1 VRRRGRAAAIAVALL
16 ALGTLVTGAQA
27 QGSSSAVLYAFGIP
41 RGKLVSETNVPVAI
55 GGQLTVTYHGDT
67 GTGCAA
73 YGLCAYSGT
82 VVARPTSGSFDV
94 ETYRYAGRIRHM
106 VALVFEPRISGYTTA
121 AVVQRASPGGQSGTC
136 VDASASDFGGGF
148 PTQLARG
155 GSVTVRLLAAGG
167 SLLATRCAGPLD
179 GDLQSVSP
187 AATVSLRK
195 LERGG
200 VSIDLTGTRPFAAHG
215 FAGTVTSTVV
225 LKLGAGHSSPSN
237 PSFPAGIKTAR
248 IRTVIEKLKLEK
260 ISGDFGAALSGS
272 ADPVVC
278 RLLDSCGLTGTLSLA
293 SVPREV
299 SASAIAMGPASH
311 PYGEF
316 LTALGL
322 RPGPRP
328 SGISVLVSVSWG
340 ADVTSTVQQ
349 AGVTCTDTAPG
360 GGIAVA
366 LAEPAHGG
374 TLVGSS
380 ASAGSWRT
388 RCPGPSLANAATL
401 LSASVP
407 AGALRD
413 PRLRIVLR
421 ARSGVGDDGYVI
433 SPHGNLSLVLR
444 RGRISQSVQVEPTG

>member
-1 VRRRGRAAAIAVALL
+1 MRKGGHAVAIVVALL
-16 ALGTLVTGAQA
+16 AFGVLVAGAQA
-27 QGSSSAVLYAFGIP
+27 QGFSSVVLFGTP
-41 RGKLVSETNVPVAI
+41 GGRLVSEITVPVAI
-55 GGQLTVTYHGDT
+55 EGELTVTYHGDV
-67 GTGCAA
+67 GSGCAA
-73 YGLCAYSGT
+73 HGLCAYTGT
-82 VVARPTSGSFDV
+82 VVVRPTSGSFDV
-94 ETYRYAGRIRHM
+94 ESYRRAGRIRHM
-106 VALVFEPRISGYTTA
+106 VALAFVPRNSGYTTA
-121 AVVQRASPGGQSGTC
+121 AVVQRASPGGPGGTC
-136 VDASASDFGGGF
+136 VDASPSDFGGGL
-148 PTQLARG
+148 PTQLVRG

-179 GDLQSVSP
+179 GDLRSVSP

-200 VSIDLTGTRPFAAHG
+200 VSIDLTGTRPFAAQG

-248 IRTVIEKLKLEK
+248 IRTVIEKLKLER
-260 ISGDFGAALSGS
+260 ISGDFGATLSGS

-278 RLLDSCGLTGTLSLA
+278 RLLDSCGLTGRLSLA

-299 SASAIAMGPASH
+299 SASAIATGPASH

-328 SGISVLVSVSWG
+328 SGISVLMFVSWG
-340 ADVTSTVQQ
+340 ADVTSAVQQ

-360 GGIAVA
+360 GGIAMA

-401 LSASVP
+401 LSASAP
-407 AGALRD
+407 AGALRR

-433 SPHGNLSLVLR
+433 SPHGNLSLMLR